1 MTMIRHKAIP
11 IISGLLI
18 LLVTTTACARTASH
32 TKKQTTQQKVTKA
45 TKLSV
50 TKRDVSNAKKLLL
63 KTSKWRYN
71 AKHQVYY
78 QVGVRY
84 GTKTTSKTYESMGIF
99 IPAKYVT
106 ATKSGNKTYHL
117 KVNSKRKVN
126 GYSAKTAPIVMPINT
141 PGYAA
146 QTAPTGYDQSSAKYT
161 KAGFIYV
168 LAGCHG
174 LNQTDKTNG
183 SAPWGVTDLK
193 AAVRTLRLN
202 QSRLAG
208 NTNRI
213 FTFGHS
219 GGGAQSSLMGTTG
232 DSKQYLKYLRAIGA
246 PLATTSGQA
255 TSDAIMGAMAWC
267 PVTSLDTANEAYEWN
282 MGQYAT
288 TGTRKSG
295 TWTKALSNDLAT
307 RYAKYLN
314 QLKLKNTDGTTLKL
328 NNSGSGIYTSGT
340 YAKYLKQEVQQSLNN
355 FLKDTTFPYK
365 ATTMSGPS
373 GAAKQSGS
381 QKMPSGQKPSGK
393 KPSGQSS
400 TGKPA
405 SGSMGQQSSGK
416 TYKTVQAY
424 IKSLNKKQTWV
435 HYNAK
440 TNTAT
445 ITSMAA
451 FVKYCKTASKDVGA
465 FDGLTRQQTE
475 NQLFAT
481 TGHTSNHFDHTIQ
494 QLLKQNG
501 SRYAQASGSYRSSY
515 LKAYTQDL
523 KRRDSQGSTIQQRLN
538 LYNPM
543 YFLNSYYHG
552 ANTSKVAKYWRI
564 RTGINQGDTALTVET
579 NLKLALQQNTQVDSV
594 DFATVW
600 GQGHTEAERTGNH
613 ETNFIKWVNRK
624 LQATAD

>member
-1 MTMIRHKAIP
+1 MGRHRFFSLV
-11 IISGLLI
+11 SGLFI
-18 LLVTTTACARTASH
+18 LLIAATACTQKKVQH
-32 TKKQTTQQKVTKA
+32 KQTTQQKVAKA

-50 TKRDVSNAKKLLL
+50 TKRDVANAKKLLL
-63 KTSKWRYN
+63 KTSQWRYN
-71 AKHQVYY
+71 AKHKVYY

-99 IPAKYVT
+99 IPAQYVT
-106 ATKSGNKTYHL
+106 ATKTGTKTYHL
-117 KVNSKRKVN
+117 KMNTKGRVK

-146 QTAPTGYDQSSAKYT
+146 QAAPTGYDQSSAKYT

-183 SAPWGVTDLK
+183 SSPRGVTDLK

-208 NTNRI
+208 DTNRI

-232 DSKQYLKYLRAIGA
+232 DSRQYLKYLRAIGA
-246 PLATTSGQA
+246 PLATTQGKA
-255 TSDAIMGAMAWC
+255 TSDAITGAMAWC
-267 PVTSLDTANEAYEWN
+267 PITSLDTANEAYEWN

-295 TWTKALSNDLAT
+295 TWTKALSNDMAT

-314 QLKLKNTDGTTLKL
+314 QLKLKDTAGTVLKL

-340 YAKYLKQEVQQSLNN
+340 YATYLKQEVQQSLNN

-365 ATTMSGPS
+365 ASTMSGPS

-381 QKMPSGQKPSGK
+381 QKKPSGQKPSGK
-393 KPSGQSS
+393 QP
-400 TGKPA
+400 TGKTQVKGQRP
-405 SGSMGQQSSGK
+405 MGQQGSTK

-424 IKSLNKKQTWV
+424 IKSLNKKGTWV

-440 TNTAT
+440 TNTAK
-445 ITSMAA
+445 ITSLAA
-451 FVKYCKTASKDVGA
+451 FVKHCKTASKDVGA

-481 TGHTSNHFDHTIQ
+481 KGHSANHFDRTIQ

-501 SRYAQASGSYRSSY
+501 SRYAKSSGYQTSY

-523 KRRDSQGSTIQQRLN
+523 ARRDSNGSTIQQRLN

-543 YFLNSYYHG
+543 YFLSDYYQG

-579 NLKLALQQNTQVDSV
+579 NLKLALQQNAQVASV

-600 GQGHTEAERTGNH
+600 GQGHTEAERTGNY
-613 ETNFIKWVNRK
+613 ETNFIKWVNQK
-624 LQATAD
+624 LQ